1 MDDQVI
7 AGRVALVTGASR
19 GLGAA
24 IAARLARAGARVG
37 LSARTREPDSRNTG
51 SLLETVDAIA
61 GAGGHAVALQA
72 DLARPEDR
80 RRLVADANEQLGP
93 VDILVNNAAVTYLAP
108 VGEWSEKRWRLMFEV
123 QVRAPFELTELVLPG
138 MRERRRGW
146 ILNIS
151 SRSATHPVGPP
162 YEDLHADGG
171 WAVYGMCKAALNRFT
186 TALAAEVYTQ
196 GIAVNSLAPWDNVA
210 TPGAGSHELVDG
222 FALEG
227 PEWVAEAALALCSGP
242 PELTGRIAYS
252 QPLLAELGRRPAPEA
267 SRVSPG

>member
-1 MDDQVI
+1 MDDRAI

-24 IAARLARAGARVG
+24 IAARLARAGAHVA
-37 LSARTREPDSRNTG
+37 LSARTLEPDSRNAG
-51 SLLETVDAIA
+51 SLRETVDAIA
-61 GAGGHAVALQA
+61 AAAAGGGRAVPFQA
-72 DLARPEDR
+72 DLAKPEDR
-80 RRLVADANEQLGP
+80 RRLVADVTEQLGP
-93 VDILVNNAAVTYLAP
+93 VDILVNNAAVTYLGP

-123 QVRAPFELTELVLPG
+123 QVRAPFELAELVLPG

-151 SRSATHPVGPP
+151 SRSAAHPIGPP
-162 YEDLHADGG
+162 YEDLHAGGG
-171 WAVYGMCKAALNRFT
+171 WSVYGMCKAALNRFT
-186 TALAAEVYTQ
+186 TALAAEVYAE

-210 TPGAGSHELVDG
+210 TPGAGSHELVEG

-252 QPLLAELGRRPAPEA
+252 QPLLAELGLRP
-267 SRVSPG
+267 VSV